1 VTKSRIL
8 TIVASLLL
16 LGIFLLPIWNISLEA
31 PQYPEPIGMN
41 LWVYQITDAHPHDIK
56 NINLLN
62 HYIGMK
68 EVPEH
73 MVEFIVF
80 PIVIIGMSL
89 LGLIFA
95 FRKNPRLPLYW
106 FILMSLWGTAGMIDF
121 YRWERDYGNSLDPKA
136 AIKFVDENDQPMAYQ
151 PPLIGT
157 KMILNFT
164 AHSYPRSG
172 VLFLVA
178 SMGLM
183 LGAYY
188 VKRKEAAAAEPTI
201 GP

>member
-1 VTKSRIL
+1 
-8 TIVASLLL
+8 
-16 LGIFLLPIWNISLEA
+16 
-31 PQYPEPIGMN
+31 
-41 LWVYQITDAHPHDIK
+41 
-56 NINLLN
+56 
-62 HYIGMK
+62 
-68 EVPEH
+68 
-73 MVEFIVF
+73 
-80 PIVIIGMSL
+80 
-89 LGLIFA
+89 
-95 FRKNPRLPLYW
+95 
-106 FILMSLWGTAGMIDF
+106 MSLWGTAGMIDF